1 MIALRIHKEIQAI
14 RNTPNDSVFLF
25 PQEDDKRTWNV
36 TMKLSDTRN
45 IRLLVSLPDS
55 YPLHPPTIRVISRW
69 QHPYVCPN
77 GSICADM
84 LGPAWS
90 PVYTIEAVM
99 RGILSILNE
108 DNPRSGHTSRA
119 CCCHLRSER
128 TR

>member
-14 RNTPNDSVFLF
+14 CNTTNDSVFLF
-25 PQEDDKRTWNV
+25 PSEDDKFTWNV
-36 TMKLSDTRN
+36 TMKLSDVKN
-45 IRLLVSLPDS
+45 IRLRVSLS
-55 YPLHPPTIRVISRW
+55 ENYPLKPPTIRVISRL

-77 GSICADM
+77 GSICTDM

-90 PVYTIEAVM
+90 PAYTIEAVM
-99 RGILSILNE
+99 RGILSILKE
-108 DNPRSGHTSRA
+108 DNPRSGHTPRA